1 MTLETVDLIAGWTS
15 LVLTLMVFSY
25 IFADNFLYRIAV
37 HILIGTAAAT
47 VAITIIDGVVIP
59 WIDLTLRDADSSD
72 PEILIVGVVPL
83 ILALLLFLKSNGLL
97 TSLGNIG
104 SALLIGVGTGVA
116 LVGVTTVTIFA
127 VVNEAGQSVTDDNA
141 LDAAVL
147 IVGTITTLLYFQY
160 LSLRSRDGTPRRA
173 LPLQLVAVVGQ
184 GFIAVTF
191 GALYAGAI
199 LTSLTVFSGVIQDQL
214 IFLLDRLGG

>member
-1 MTLETVDLIAGWTS
+1 MTLETVDLIAGWAS

-72 PEILIVGVVPL
+72 PEILIVGAVPL

-141 LDAAVL
+141 LDATVL

>member
-1 MTLETVDLIAGWTS
+1 MTLETVDLIAGWAS

-25 IFADNFLYRIAV
+25 ILADNFLYRIAV

-59 WIDLTLRDADSSD
+59 WVDKM
-72 PEILIVGVVPL
+72 IVNVDGDEAGTIIAGVIPL
-83 ILALLLFLKSNGLL
+83 ILGLLLLMKSMGIL
-97 TSLGNIG
+97 TPLGNIG
-104 SALLIGVGTGVA
+104 SALLIGVGVGVA
-116 LVGVTTVTIFA
+116 LVGVVSVTLFA
-127 VVNEAGQSVTDDNA
+127 IINEAGESVNDDNVV
-141 LDAAVL
+141 DAAIL
-147 IVGTITTLLYFQY
+147 IVGTIATLLYFQY
-160 LSLRSRDGTPRRA
+160 LSLRSRNGAPRRP

-199 LTSLTVFSGVIQDQL
+199 LTSLTVFGGVVQDQL
-214 IFLLDRLGG
+214 IFLLDQLGG